1 MVIHLT
7 TEITVCI
14 SINALSLNY
23 IFDPASINIE
33 CLETLGETLG
43 SDTVPTQEP
52 STADSTVP
60 NSAQKPTRDTCS
72 DPLKNQTYIYK
83 SLAFAAVLVTVGV
96 GVWYFSG
103 GHFPP
108 TDFGSGSQIP
118 LISKSVE
125 IHTPLP
131 EVKATLFEKLA
142 KVETPTTLVKANL
155 SNNVAFL
162 PEDTLGITSKKK
174 QPKVSYTYMGYSG
187 SEDIL
192 YKSLFQASISTKKN

>member
-83 SLAFAAVLVTVGV
+83 SLAFAAVLLTVGVGV

-174 QPKVSYTYMGYSG
+174 QPTYTASPG
-187 SEDIL
+187 SENPFLKDL
-192 YKSLFQASISTKKN
+192 LEASVYIGKNN

>member
-1 MVIHLT
+1 MFIHLT
-7 TEITVCI
+7 SEITLIVTL
-14 SINALSLNY
+14 NTVSLDY
-23 IFDPASINIE
+23 SFDPASINIE

-60 NSAQKPTRDTCS
+60 NSAQKPNVDQCS
-72 DPLKNQTYIYK
+72 DTLKNHSYMYRIG
-83 SLAFAAVLVTVGV
+83 AVAGILLTVGVVV

-118 LISKSVE
+118 LIIKSVE

-131 EVKATLFEKLA
+131 EVKANLSNNGALAKDRLFDRLA
-142 KVETPTTLVKANL
+142 KVETQT
-155 SNNVAFL
+155 SFL
-162 PEDTLGITSKKK
+162 PEDTLNMHMKILLDTKNLSKQMPLRLILNDYYSKKK
-174 QPKVSYTYMGYSG
+174 
-187 SEDIL
+187 
-192 YKSLFQASISTKKN
+192 